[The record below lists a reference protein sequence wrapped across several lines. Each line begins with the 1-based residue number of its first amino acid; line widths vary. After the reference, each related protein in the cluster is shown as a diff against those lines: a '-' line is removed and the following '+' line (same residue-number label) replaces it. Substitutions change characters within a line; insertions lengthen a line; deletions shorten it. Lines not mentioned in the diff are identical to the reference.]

1 MKNISCEF
9 VQIYLLALG
18 AALSL
23 ASPDESTLYPCLS
36 RIMTWIDPVCKCS
49 AQGAYCD
56 GTIVILIFYATFDL

>member
-1 MKNISCEF
+1 MKNITCEF

-36 RIMTWIDPVCKCS
+36 RIMTWIDPVCKFS
-49 AQGAYCD
+49 AQGDCD
-56 GTIVILIFYATFDL
+56 GIIVILILYATFDL